1 MAFCLSNVIALIVKQ
16 LFYFFLFVI
25 VLCSCS
31 SDSQEILSHGK
42 MEDIIYD
49 LHLAQGM
56 ADKGD
61 YDKRAMKEAEYRAA
75 VLKKYEITQAEWDSS
90 FTYYCRHAD
99 ELHEI
104 YNNVAERMR
113 DEIVSLGGEVAL
125 NGEGF
130 SADTANIWNMERNFI
145 LVPNE
150 PYNVKSYV
158 IPADSTIKKGDRLT
172 MQFSTQFVYQ
182 DGMRDVVAVMAVT
195 FLNDSVASETRHA
208 TQQGTTSFSIQ
219 DDQHLGIKKVSGYFI
234 VGSNLNDV
242 PSSTVRLASIS
253 NVRIVI
259 AHEEKKAEEKESDKE
274 ANDSLKNAR
283 RDSIEATRLE
293 HQSTPPLQSE
303 QPVGPPPAKIE

>member
-1 MAFCLSNVIALIVKQ
+1 MKQ
-16 LFYFFLFVI
+16 LFYIFLLGI
-25 VLCSCS
+25 ILCSCS
-31 SDSQEILSHGK
+31 SDSQEILSRGK

-49 LHLAQGM
+49 MHLAQGM

-61 YDKRAMKEAEYRAA
+61 YDKRAMKETEYRAA

-150 PYNVKSYV
+150 PYNIKSYS
-158 IPADSTIKKGDRLT
+158 IPADSTIRKGDRLT

-195 FLNDSVASETRHA
+195 FQNDSVASETRHA

-219 DDQHLGIKKVSGYFI
+219 DDKHLGIKKVSGYFI
-234 VGSNLNDV
+234 VCNNLNDV

-259 AHEEKKAEEKESDKE
+259 AHEEKKAEEKDDDKG
-274 ANDSLKNAR
+274 NKDSLMNAR
-283 RDSIEATRLE
+283 KDSIDAERLV
-293 HQSTPPLQSE
+293 QQGPPTLQDIRRE
-303 QPVGPPPAKIE
+303 GPPPAKVE

>member
-195 FLNDSVASETRHA
+195 FQNDSVASETRHA

-259 AHEEKKAEEKESDKE
+259 AHEEKKAEEKVSDKE

>member
-1 MAFCLSNVIALIVKQ
+1 MKQ
-16 LFYFFLFVI
+16 LFYIFLLGI
-25 VLCSCS
+25 ILCSCS
-31 SDSQEILSHGK
+31 SDSQEILSRGK

-49 LHLAQGM
+49 MHLAQGM

-61 YDKRAMKEAEYRAA
+61 YDKRAMKETEYRAA

-150 PYNVKSYV
+150 PYNIKSYS
-158 IPADSTIKKGDRLT
+158 IPADSTIRKGDRLT

-195 FLNDSVASETRHA
+195 FQNDSVASETRHA

-219 DDQHLGIKKVSGYFI
+219 DDKYLGIKKVSGYFI
-234 VGSNLNDV
+234 VSSNLNDV

-259 AHEEKKAEEKESDKE
+259 AHEEKKAEEKDDDKGKK
-274 ANDSLKNAR
+274 DSLMNAR
-283 RDSIEATRLE
+283 KDSIDAERLV
-293 HQSTPPLQSE
+293 QQGSPSLQDIRRE
-303 QPVGPPPAKIE
+303 GPPPAKVE

>member
-1 MAFCLSNVIALIVKQ
+1 MKQ
-16 LFYFFLFVI
+16 LFYIFLFGI
-25 VLCSCS
+25 ILCSCS
-31 SDSQEILSHGK
+31 SDSQEILSREK

-49 LHLAQGM
+49 MHLAQGM

-61 YDKRAMKEAEYRAA
+61 YDKRAMKETEYRAA

-150 PYNVKSYV
+150 PYNIKSYS
-158 IPADSTIKKGDRLT
+158 IPADSTIRKGDRLT

-182 DGMRDVVAVMAVT
+182 DGMRDVVAVMVVT

-219 DDQHLGIKKVSGYFI
+219 DDEHLGIKKVSGYFI
-234 VGSNLNDV
+234 VCSNLNDV

-259 AHEEKKAEEKESDKE
+259 AHEEKKAEEKDDDKGKK
-274 ANDSLKNAR
+274 DSLMNAR
-283 RDSIEATRLE
+283 KDSIDAERLVR
-293 HQSTPPLQSE
+293 QGAPSLQDIRRE
-303 QPVGPPPAKIE
+303 GPPPAKVE

>member
-1 MAFCLSNVIALIVKQ
+1 MTFCLSNVIALIVKQ

-195 FLNDSVASETRHA
+195 FQNDSVASETRHA

-274 ANDSLKNAR
+274 ANDSLKNVR

-303 QPVGPPPAKIE
+303 RPVGPPPAKIE

>member
-195 FLNDSVASETRHA
+195 FQNDSVASETRHA

-283 RDSIEATRLE
+283 RDSIETTRLE
-293 HQSTPPLQSE
+293 HQGTPPLQSE
-303 QPVGPPPAKIE
+303 RSVGPPPAKIE

>member
-195 FLNDSVASETRHA
+195 FQNDSVASETRHA

-259 AHEEKKAEEKESDKE
+259 AHEEKKAEGKESDKE

-293 HQSTPPLQSE
+293 HQGTPPLQSE
-303 QPVGPPPAKIE
+303 RPVGPPPAKIE

>member
-195 FLNDSVASETRHA
+195 FQNDSVASEIRHA

-259 AHEEKKAEEKESDKE
+259 AHEEKKAEEKENDKE

-293 HQSTPPLQSE
+293 HQGTPPLQSE
-303 QPVGPPPAKIE
+303 RPVGPPPAKIE

>member
-16 LFYFFLFVI
+16 LFYIFLFVI

-293 HQSTPPLQSE
+293 HQGTPPLQSE
-303 QPVGPPPAKIE
+303 RPVGPPPAKIE

>member
-195 FLNDSVASETRHA
+195 FQNDSVASETRHA

-259 AHEEKKAEEKESDKE
+259 AHEEKKVEEKVSDKE

>member
-104 YNNVAERMR
+104 YNNVAERMQ

-195 FLNDSVASETRHA
+195 FQNDSVASETRHA

-293 HQSTPPLQSE
+293 HQGTPPLQSE
-303 QPVGPPPAKIE
+303 RPVGPPPAKIE

>member
-1 MAFCLSNVIALIVKQ
+1 MKQ

-293 HQSTPPLQSE
+293 HQGTPPLQSE
-303 QPVGPPPAKIE
+303 RPVGPPPAKIE

>member
-113 DEIVSLGGEVAL
+113 DEIVSFGGEVAL

-195 FLNDSVASETRHA
+195 FQNDSVASETRHA

-259 AHEEKKAEEKESDKE
+259 AHEEKKAEEKENDKE

-293 HQSTPPLQSE
+293 HQGTPPLQSE
-303 QPVGPPPAKIE
+303 RPVGPPPAKIE

>member
-195 FLNDSVASETRHA
+195 FQNDSVASETRHA

-274 ANDSLKNAR
+274 ANDSLKNVR

-303 QPVGPPPAKIE
+303 RPVGPPPAKIE

>member
-195 FLNDSVASETRHA
+195 FKNDSVASETRHA

-283 RDSIEATRLE
+283 RNSIEATRLE
-293 HQSTPPLQSE
+293 HQGTPPLQSE
-303 QPVGPPPAKIE
+303 RPVGPPPAKIE

>member
-195 FLNDSVASETRHA
+195 FQNDSVASETRHA

>member
-1 MAFCLSNVIALIVKQ
+1 MKQ
-16 LFYFFLFVI
+16 LFYIFLFGI
-25 VLCSCS
+25 ILCSCS
-31 SDSQEILSHGK
+31 SDSQEILSRGK

-49 LHLAQGM
+49 MHLAQGM

-61 YDKRAMKEAEYRAA
+61 YDKRAMKETEYRAA

-150 PYNVKSYV
+150 PYNIKSYS
-158 IPADSTIKKGDRLT
+158 IPADSTIRKGDRLT

-219 DDQHLGIKKVSGYFI
+219 DDEHLGIKKVSGYFI
-234 VGSNLNDV
+234 VCSNLNDV

-259 AHEEKKAEEKESDKE
+259 AHEEKKAEEKDDDKGKK
-274 ANDSLKNAR
+274 DSLMNAR
-283 RDSIEATRLE
+283 KDSIDAERLVRQGAT
-293 HQSTPPLQSE
+293 SLQDIRRE
-303 QPVGPPPAKIE
+303 GPPPAKVE

>member
-61 YDKRAMKEAEYRAA
+61 YDKRAMKEAEYRTA

-195 FLNDSVASETRHA
+195 FQNDSVASETRHA

-259 AHEEKKAEEKESDKE
+259 AHEEKKAEEKENDKE

-303 QPVGPPPAKIE
+303 RPVGPPPAKIE

>member
-75 VLKKYEITQAEWDSS
+75 VLKKYVITQAEWDSS

-195 FLNDSVASETRHA
+195 FQNDSVASETRHA

-293 HQSTPPLQSE
+293 HQGTPPLQSE
-303 QPVGPPPAKIE
+303 RPVGPPPAKIE

>member
-1 MAFCLSNVIALIVKQ
+1 MAFCLSNVIASIVKQ

-195 FLNDSVASETRHA
+195 FQNDSVASETRHA

>member
-1 MAFCLSNVIALIVKQ
+1 MAFCLSNVIASIVKQ

-195 FLNDSVASETRHA
+195 FQNDSVASETRHA

-293 HQSTPPLQSE
+293 HQGTPPLQSE
-303 QPVGPPPAKIE
+303 RPVGPPPAKIE

>member
-56 ADKGD
+56 ADKED

-195 FLNDSVASETRHA
+195 FQNDSVASETRHA

-293 HQSTPPLQSE
+293 HQGTPPLQSE
-303 QPVGPPPAKIE
+303 RPVGPPPAKIE

>member
-195 FLNDSVASETRHA
+195 FQNDSVASETRHA

-274 ANDSLKNAR
+274 ANDSLKNVR

-293 HQSTPPLQSE
+293 HQGTPPLQSE
-303 QPVGPPPAKIE
+303 RPVGPPPAKIE

>member
-1 MAFCLSNVIALIVKQ
+1 
-16 LFYFFLFVI
+16 
-25 VLCSCS
+25 
-31 SDSQEILSHGK
+31 

-49 LHLAQGM
+49 MHLAQGM

-61 YDKRAMKEAEYRAA
+61 YDKRAMKETEYRAA

-125 NGEGF
+125 NGDGF

-150 PYNVKSYV
+150 PYNIKSYS
-158 IPADSTIKKGDRLT
+158 IPADSTIRKGDRLT

-195 FLNDSVASETRHA
+195 FQNDSVASETRHA

-219 DDQHLGIKKVSGYFI
+219 DDKHLGIKKVSGYFI
-234 VGSNLNDV
+234 VCSNLNDV

-293 HQSTPPLQSE
+293 HQGTPPL
-303 QPVGPPPAKIE
+303 

>member
-293 HQSTPPLQSE
+293 HQGTPPLQSE
-303 QPVGPPPAKIE
+303 RPVGPPPAKIE

>member
-195 FLNDSVASETRHA
+195 FQNDSVASETRHA

-293 HQSTPPLQSE
+293 QQGTPPLQSE

>member
-1 MAFCLSNVIALIVKQ
+1 MKQ

-182 DGMRDVVAVMAVT
+182 DGMRDVVAVMAAT
-195 FLNDSVASETRHA
+195 FQNDSVASETRHA

>member
-195 FLNDSVASETRHA
+195 FQNDSVASETRHA

-293 HQSTPPLQSE
+293 HQGTPPLQSE
-303 QPVGPPPAKIE
+303 RSVGPPPAKIE

>member
-1 MAFCLSNVIALIVKQ
+1 MAFCLSNVIASIVKQ

-195 FLNDSVASETRHA
+195 FQNDSVASETRHA

-259 AHEEKKAEEKESDKE
+259 AHEEKKAEEKENDKE

-293 HQSTPPLQSE
+293 HQGTPPLQSE
-303 QPVGPPPAKIE
+303 RPVGPPPAKIE